1 MWARQRYLLYLLVI
15 DLKNFEII
23 SILNNSN
30 SDKDDGYFNPYEF
43 NKIYNGLGVQ
53 KYL

>member
-23 SILNNSN
+23 SILNNAD
-30 SDKDDGYFNPYEF
+30 SDKDVGYF